1 MKKTEVLKMPGTK
14 RLVIELPE
22 SQHRAIKAEAL
33 IRGISMKEYVLEKL
47 GKWTGESSSK
57 ATDSLFEALKE
68 VRAYKN
74 GEKELRSARDFF
86 SDSDREE

>member
-1 MKKTEVLKMPGTK
+1 MPGTK

-57 ATDSLFEALKE
+57 ADSLFEALKE

-86 SDSDREE
+86 SDSEREQ

>member
-1 MKKTEVLKMPGTK
+1 MPATK

-33 IRGISMKEYVLEKL
+33 LRGISMKDFVLEKL
-47 GKWTGESSSK
+47 GKWTGESAKK
-57 ATDSLFEALKE
+57 AENTLFEALQE
-68 VRAYKN
+68 VRAYKK

-86 SDSDREE
+86 SDSDKVM

>member
-1 MKKTEVLKMPGTK
+1 MPGTK

-47 GKWTGESSSK
+47 EKWTEESSSK
-57 ATDSLFEALKE
+57 AADSLFEALKE

-74 GEKELRSARDFF
+74 GEKELRSARNFF
-86 SDSDREE
+86 SDSDRKQ